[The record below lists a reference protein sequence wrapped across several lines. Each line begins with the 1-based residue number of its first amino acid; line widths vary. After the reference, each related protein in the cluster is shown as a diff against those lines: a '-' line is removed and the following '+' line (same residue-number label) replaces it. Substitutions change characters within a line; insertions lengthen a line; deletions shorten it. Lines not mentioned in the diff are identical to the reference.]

1 MNAAV
6 KPAAAGSVRVAMNRI
21 HATAAAALL
30 LVCAAAAP
38 AAAQNREH
46 QQMAAELRMLQEQ
59 QQQIATTL
67 TQLGEALKA
76 INARIDETN
85 NATRKGFADEK
96 LVVDAMA
103 TDLRTI
109 RERVDDSNVRLG
121 TLREE
126 VDAIRTTLP
135 SLAQPQTAA
144 PVDPADPNAG
154 AVASVPPPAAP
165 STVGLSPTRM
175 YEQAFGDYA
184 AGQYSLAITGF
195 ESFLRTFPQSAMADD
210 AQFYI
215 GETYAA
221 QSRFAEAITAYN
233 AVIQNYPMGDQVPT
247 AYFKRGAAQE
257 RLGQSDQARA
267 SWEAAVRLF
276 PDTDGARLAAQ
287 RLAGKPPSAPATTP
301 AGR

>member
-1 MNAAV
+1 
-6 KPAAAGSVRVAMNRI
+6 MNRI
-21 HATAAAALL
+21 HATAAAALVL
-30 LVCAAAAP
+30 LCAAAAP

-59 QQQIATTL
+59 QQQIAITL
-67 TQLGEALKA
+67 AQIGDALKA
-76 INARIDETN
+76 INARIDDTN

-96 LVVDAMA
+96 LVIDAMG

-144 PVDPADPNAG
+144 PIDANDPTATA
-154 AVASVPPPAAP
+154 AAPAPAPVVP

-175 YEQAFGDYA
+175 YEQAFSDYA

-195 ESFLRTFPQSAMADD
+195 ESFLRTVPQSAMADD

-233 AVIQNYPMGDQVPT
+233 AVIQNYPMGDQVPA
-247 AYFKRGAAQE
+247 AYFKRGSAQE
-257 RLGQSDQARA
+257 RLGQPDAARA
-267 SWEAAVRLF
+267 SWEAAVKLF

-287 RLAGKPPSAPATTP
+287 RLAGRPPSAPAP
-301 AGR
+301 ASPRRPE